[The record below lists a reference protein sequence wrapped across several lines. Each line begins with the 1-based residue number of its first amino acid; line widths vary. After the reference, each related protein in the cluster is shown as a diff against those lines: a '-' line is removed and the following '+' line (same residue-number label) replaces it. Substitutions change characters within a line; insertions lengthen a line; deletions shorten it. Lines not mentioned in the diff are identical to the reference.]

1 MARNG
6 QAALEFLTTYG
17 WAFLVIIVMIGA
29 LAYFGILNPSR
40 FLPDRCTFPTEVPC
54 RDSQITMDGA
64 GNVNV
69 SFVLADN
76 LGNSIHIGA
85 FNATFV
91 DDNTPSNACTSDKTD
106 VDASQTV
113 TISCVFPNTISSRVS
128 KGSKAKFSVTGVYN
142 VTSGVFQKTVDGDVY
157 GTVQSS

>member
-54 RDSQITMDGA
+54 RDSQITMDSNK
-64 GNVNV
+64 NVNV

-76 LGNSIHIGA
+76 LGNSIHLGA

-91 DDNTPSNACTSDKTD
+91 DNNALSDSCTPDKTD
-106 VDASQTV
+106 VAASQTV
-113 TISCVFPNTISSRVS
+113 TISCIFSAGKVS
-128 KGSKAKFSVTGVYN
+128 ATPGSKAKFSISGVYN
-142 VTSGVFQKTVDGDVY
+142 VTSGVFQKPVDGDVY
-157 GTVQSS
+157 GTVQ